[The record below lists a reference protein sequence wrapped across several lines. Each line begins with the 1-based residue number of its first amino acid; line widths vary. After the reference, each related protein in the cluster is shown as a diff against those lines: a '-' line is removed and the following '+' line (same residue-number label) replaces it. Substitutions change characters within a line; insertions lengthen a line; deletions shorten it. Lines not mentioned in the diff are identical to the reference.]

1 MPASP
6 RLSVQSSALPEVQP
20 LILATRNPGKVR
32 ELADALRRF
41 GFDVRP
47 LPEDFPEIEETG
59 RTFEENALLK
69 AHAVADTLGLP
80 ALADDSGLEVDALN
94 GAPGVYSARYGLDT
108 PLLPGE
114 DDDARNNRK
123 LLAVLAHAPRPRTG
137 RFRCCMALAR
147 PGKPDLVVHGVWE
160 GHIADAP
167 SGNNGFGYDPLF
179 VDPER
184 GRISAELTREEKNSR
199 SHRGKALRL
208 LLQTLEGEQA
218 AGGAGTPA

>member
-6 RLSVQSSALPEVQP
+6 RLSVPRAARPEAQA

-59 RTFEENALLK
+59 STFEENALIK

-94 GAPGVYSARYGLDT
+94 GAPGVYSARYGLDI

-123 LLAVLAHAPRPRTG
+123 LLAVLAHIPRPHTG

-147 PGKPDLVVHGVWE
+147 PGRPDLVVHGAWE
-160 GHIADAP
+160 GHIADTP
-167 SGNNGFGYDPLF
+167 SGRNGFGYDPLF
-179 VDPER
+179 FDPDL
-184 GRISAELTREEKNSR
+184 GRISAELTQEEKNAR
-199 SHRGKALRL
+199 SHRGKALRR
-208 LLQTLEGEQA
+208 LLQALEDEQA
-218 AGGAGTPA
+218 GSGADSPA